1 MLTDNNNLNYLVME
15 ILSISCS
22 LVKAIDRYEE
32 VRSNLGIG
40 PTPIC
45 DARASALIVANLAAL
60 ELVDDGSS
68 RDMDSLSDQA
78 QDLLKTLGV
87 KTE

>member
-1 MLTDNNNLNYLVME
+1 MNNENLNNLIME

-22 LVKAIDRYEE
+22 LVKAIDNYEITKH
-32 VRSNLGIG
+32 NLGIG
-40 PTPIC
+40 PTPIS
-45 DARASALIVANLAAL
+45 DARASALLVANLAAL
-60 ELVDDGSS
+60 ELVDDGTI

>member
-1 MLTDNNNLNYLVME
+1 MFTDNYNLNYLVME
-15 ILSISCS
+15 ILSISCC
-22 LVKAIDRYEE
+22 LVKAIDHYEE
-32 VRSNLGIG
+32 IINNLGIG

-60 ELVDDGSS
+60 ELVDDGTTQ
-68 RDMDSLSDQA
+68 DMDILSDQA

>member
-1 MLTDNNNLNYLVME
+1 MLTNNNNLNYLVME

-32 VRSNLGIG
+32 IRNNLGIG

-60 ELVDDGSS
+60 ELVDDGSTQ
-68 RDMDSLSDQA
+68 DMDILSNQA
-78 QDLLKTLGV
+78 RDLLETLGV
-87 KTE
+87 ETE

>member
-1 MLTDNNNLNYLVME
+1 MMKNNLNELVME

-32 VRSNLGIG
+32 TKHNLGIG
-40 PTPIC
+40 PTPIS

-60 ELVDDGSS
+60 ELVDDGSIL
-68 RDMDSLSDQA
+68 DMDILSDQA
-78 QDLLKTLGV
+78 RDLLKTLGIDA
-87 KTE
+87 E

>member
-22 LVKAIDRYEE
+22 LVKAIDHYEE
-32 VRSNLGIG
+32 IINDLGIG

-60 ELVDDGSS
+60 ELVDDGTTQ
-68 RDMDSLSDQA
+68 DMDILSDQA

>member
-1 MLTDNNNLNYLVME
+1 MKHNNLNDLVME

-22 LVKAIDRYEE
+22 LVKAIDHYDATKHD
-32 VRSNLGIG
+32 LGIG
-40 PTPIC
+40 PTPIG

-60 ELVDDGSS
+60 ELVDDGTT

-78 QDLLKTLGV
+78 QDLLKSLGV

>member
-1 MLTDNNNLNYLVME
+1 MIKATNNQSFFVME

-32 VRSNLGIG
+32 FRNNLGIG

-60 ELVDDGSS
+60 ELVDDGSTQ
-68 RDMDSLSDQA
+68 DMDILCNQA

>member
-1 MLTDNNNLNYLVME
+1 MHTNDNSLNELVME

-32 VRSNLGIG
+32 IKNNQGIG
-40 PTPIC
+40 PTPIS
-45 DARASALIVANLAAL
+45 DARASALMIANLAAL
-60 ELVDDGSS
+60 ELVDDGTTQ
-68 RDMDSLSDQA
+68 DMDSLSDQA

-87 KTE
+87 NPE

>member
-1 MLTDNNNLNYLVME
+1 MFTDNNNLNYLVME
-15 ILSISCS
+15 ILSISCC
-22 LVKAIDRYEE
+22 LVKTIDHYEE
-32 VRSNLGIG
+32 IINNLGIG

>member
-1 MLTDNNNLNYLVME
+1 MLTNNHNLNYLVME

-32 VRSNLGIG
+32 FRNNLGIG

-45 DARASALIVANLAAL
+45 DARASALIVANLAVL
-60 ELVDDGSS
+60 ELVDDGSTQ
-68 RDMDSLSDQA
+68 DMDNLSTQA
-78 QDLLKTLGV
+78 HDRLKTLGV

>member
-1 MLTDNNNLNYLVME
+1 ME

-22 LVKAIDRYEE
+22 LVKAIDRYEALKH
-32 VRSNLGIG
+32 NLGIG
-40 PTPIC
+40 PTPIS

-60 ELVDDGSS
+60 ELVDDGTS